1 MNTEATRK
9 ADIVFVGGD
18 ARMLSAA
25 DFIAAKGYRCAAYLP
40 ARGECGVRSIGSAA
54 EAEGCRAVV
63 LPLPCTARDG
73 SLFAA
78 ERYGRT
84 DIGEIIA
91 RFGKGVLFIGGR
103 LPFAGEGFADY
114 FLSEALVAANA
125 AATAEAAI
133 TLGMQCSG
141 RTVCGTRY
149 AVLGYGRIA
158 RRLTAL
164 IRAAGGEVTVFARR
178 GGARAEAAG
187 CGARAERFEAFAAAA
202 GGFDIIFNTV
212 PEQVLPASAFA
223 LIRKSC
229 VPIELAS
236 APGGFPAD
244 IPRAPVDGGA
254 LPGRIV
260 PVSAG
265 ELIGAAVAEI
275 LEERGILP

>member
-1 MNTEATRK
+1 
-9 ADIVFVGGD
+9 
-18 ARMLSAA
+18 MLSAA

-149 AVLGYGRIA
+149 AVLGYGR
-158 RRLTAL
+158 TA
-164 IRAAGGEVTVFARR
+164 IK
-178 GGARAEAAG
+178 
-187 CGARAERFEAFAAAA
+187 AAAESMRA
-202 GGFDIIFNTV
+202 SPPTNTI
-212 PEQVLPASAFA
+212 SAFRVA
-223 LIRKSC
+223 SVFIIYASPCAGVTAVSPEPAARPLRKATVRQSNRG
-229 VPIELAS
+229 LRQAG
-236 APGGFPAD
+236 APDRCGSVWRYPTAFR
-244 IPRAPVDGGA
+244 RAPDK
-254 LPGRIV
+254 R
-260 PVSAG
+260 
-265 ELIGAAVAEI
+265 
-275 LEERGILP
+275 R

>member
-1 MNTEATRK
+1 MNTEATQNT
-9 ADIVFVGGD
+9 DILFVGGD

-25 DFIAAKGYRCAAYLP
+25 GAIAARGYRCAVYLP
-40 ARGECGVRSIGSAA
+40 ARGDHGVRVIGSAS
-54 EAEGCRAVV
+54 EAAGCRAVV

-78 ERYGRT
+78 ERYGKT
-84 DIGEIIA
+84 DIGEIIS
-91 RFGKGVLFIGGR
+91 RFGKGTLFIGGK
-103 LPFAGEGFADY
+103 LPFAGENFADY
-114 FLSEALVAANA
+114 FLSPTLVAANA

-149 AVLGYGRIA
+149 AVLGYGRIG
-158 RRLTAL
+158 RRLAAL
-164 IRAAGGEVTVFARR
+164 IHAAGGRVTVFARR
-178 GGARAEAAG
+178 GEARAEAAA
-187 CGARAERFEAFAAAA
+187 CGAKSARFEDFGAAA
-202 GGFDIIFNTV
+202 GEFDIIFNTV
-212 PEQVLPASAFA
+212 PERVLPARAF
-223 LIRKSC
+223 LRMRKDC

-236 APGGFPAD
+236 APGGFPTEM
-244 IPRAPVDGGA
+244 PRPAVDGGA
-254 LPGRIV
+254 LPGRTV